1 MQLIKKL
8 GIVQNKIKFKFYKM
22 LRFKYLLLAV
32 FFCSCSIFAHAQE
45 KITLDEAI
53 EIALSESNTVKIA
66 DMTIEKT
73 GYAKKGA
80 YSALYPN
87 VSVSGNYQRTLKK
100 QVMVMEMG
108 GNSMSIEVGTSNNV
122 SAGVTAAMPLV
133 NAQLWQS
140 LKLSALDVELA
151 IEQARSSKISLVSQV
166 KQSFY
171 AVLLAKEAY
180 NVYKEVYDNAQKNFE
195 DVEKKY
201 KVGKASEF
209 DYLRAKVNVNNA
221 EPEVFSAENAVVLA
235 IWQLKAIMGIDLN
248 TELDV
253 EGALSDYVSEV
264 VAVVQET
271 DSTSF
276 ENNTNL
282 LQLRLQDEMLT
293 NTIKMTKFQYIPTLS
308 ASFAYNYN
316 AMGNTFDMSWNPYSV
331 VALSLNVP
339 IFSGFSKRNSI
350 REYQKTQDILRLSI
364 EDTER
369 NLNIAMGNYIDKMNT
384 SVKRY
389 TAAES
394 TLEMAQKSYNIS
406 EKMYEVGKA
415 TLVELNDAQLALT
428 QAQLTMSQAIY
439 QYMTN
444 KAAID
449 ELMGVEYISEKTNE

>member
-1 MQLIKKL
+1 M
-8 GIVQNKIKFKFYKM
+8 FKTNH
-22 LRFKYLLLAV
+22 LLLAILLCI
-32 FFCSCSIFAHAQE
+32 CSFTIHAQE
-45 KITLDEAI
+45 KITLEEAI
-53 EIALSESNTVKIA
+53 EIALSESNTIKIA

-87 VSVSGNYQRTLKK
+87 ISATGNYQRTLKK
-100 QVMVMEMG
+100 QVMVMDMG
-108 GNSMSIEVGTSNNV
+108 MGDPLEIEVGTSNNV
-122 SAGVTAAMPLV
+122 SAGVSAAMPLV

-201 KVGKASEF
+201 NVGKASEF
-209 DYLRAKVNVNNA
+209 EYLRAKVNVNNA
-221 EPEVFSAENAVVLA
+221 EPEVFNAESSVELA

-253 EGALSDYVSEV
+253 EGELKDYTEELTVMTLAASDTV
-264 VAVVQET
+264 
-271 DSTSF
+271 SF

-282 LQLRLQDEMLT
+282 LQLRLQDEMLSQ
-293 NTIKMTKFQYIPTLS
+293 TIKMTKFQYIPTLS

-331 VALSLNVP
+331 VALSLNIP
-339 IFSGFSKRNSI
+339 IFDGFSKRNNI
-350 REYQKTQDILRLSI
+350 RQYKKTQDILRLNI

-369 NLNIAMGNYIDKMNT
+369 NLNIALENYRDQMNT
-384 SVKRY
+384 SVKRF
-389 TAAES
+389 TAAEA
-394 TLEMAQKSYNIS
+394 TLEMAQKSYDIS

-439 QYMTN
+439 QFMIN
-444 KAAID
+444 KASIE
-449 ELMGVEYISEKTNE
+449 ELMGVEYITEEKQEVEKQ

>member
-1 MQLIKKL
+1 M
-8 GIVQNKIKFKFYKM
+8 FKTNH
-22 LRFKYLLLAV
+22 LLLTILLCI
-32 FFCSCSIFAHAQE
+32 CSFTIHAQE
-45 KITLDEAI
+45 KITLEEAI
-53 EIALSESNTVKIA
+53 EIALSESNTIKIA

-87 VSVSGNYQRTLKK
+87 ISATGNYQRTLKK
-100 QVMVMEMG
+100 QVMVMDMG
-108 GNSMSIEVGTSNNV
+108 MGDPLEIEVGTSNNV
-122 SAGVTAAMPLV
+122 SAGVSAAMPLV

-201 KVGKASEF
+201 NVGKASEF
-209 DYLRAKVNVNNA
+209 EYLRAKVNVNNA
-221 EPEVFSAENAVVLA
+221 EPEVFNAESSVELA

-253 EGALSDYVSEV
+253 EGELKDYTEELTVMTLAASDTV
-264 VAVVQET
+264 
-271 DSTSF
+271 SF

-282 LQLRLQDEMLT
+282 LQLRLQDEMLSQ
-293 NTIKMTKFQYIPTLS
+293 TIKMTKFQYIPTLS

-331 VALSLNVP
+331 VALSLNIP
-339 IFSGFSKRNSI
+339 IFDGFSKRNNI
-350 REYQKTQDILRLSI
+350 RQYKKTQDILRLNI

-369 NLNIAMGNYIDKMNT
+369 NLNIALENYRDQMNT
-384 SVKRY
+384 SVKRF
-389 TAAES
+389 TAAEA
-394 TLEMAQKSYNIS
+394 TLEMAQKSYDIS

-439 QYMTN
+439 QFMIN
-444 KAAID
+444 KASIE
-449 ELMGVEYISEKTNE
+449 ELMGVEYITEEKQEVEKQ

>member
-1 MQLIKKL
+1 M
-8 GIVQNKIKFKFYKM
+8 FKNN
-22 LRFKYLLLAV
+22 RLLLAII
-32 FFCSCSIFAHAQE
+32 FCVGGVVLSAQQ

-53 EIALSESNTVKIA
+53 NIALSESNTIKIA

-87 VSVSGNYQRTLKK
+87 ISATGNYQRTLKK
-100 QVMVMEMG
+100 QVMVMDMG
-108 GNSMSIEVGTSNNV
+108 MGDPLEIEVGTSNNV

-151 IEQARSSKISLVSQV
+151 VEQARSSKISLVSQV

-180 NVYKEVYDNAQKNFE
+180 GVYKEVYDNAQKNFE
-195 DVEKKY
+195 DIEKKY
-201 KVGKASEF
+201 NVGKASEF
-209 DYLRAKVNVNNA
+209 EYLRAKVNVNNA
-221 EPEVFSAENAVVLA
+221 EPEVYSAENAIVLA
-235 IWQLKAIMGIDLN
+235 IWQLKAIMGIDLA

-253 EGALSDYVSEV
+253 EGKLSDY
-264 VAVVQET
+264 T
-271 DSTSF
+271 DELIASTLNANDTVSF

-282 LQLRLQDEMLT
+282 LQLRLQDEMLSR
-293 NTIKMTKFQYIPTLS
+293 TIKMTKFQYIPTLS

-331 VALSLNVP
+331 VALSLNIP
-339 IFSGFSKRNSI
+339 IFDGFSKRNNI
-350 REYQKTQDILRLSI
+350 RQYKKTQDILRLNI

-369 NLNIAMGNYIDKMNT
+369 NLNIALENYRDKMNT

-389 TAAES
+389 TAAEA

-406 EKMYEVGKA
+406 EKMYELGKA

-449 ELMGVEYISEKTNE
+449 ELMGVEYITE

>member
-1 MQLIKKL
+1 
-8 GIVQNKIKFKFYKM
+8 M
-22 LRFKYLLLAV
+22 LRINHLLFAFILC
-32 FFCSCSIFAHAQE
+32 CSCISMYAQE

-80 YSALYPN
+80 YSSLYPT
-87 VSVSGNYQRTLKK
+87 VSATGNYQRTLKK
-100 QVMVMEMG
+100 QVMAMEMG
-108 GNSMSIEVGTSNNV
+108 GNSMSIEVGMSNNV
-122 SAGVTAAMPLV
+122 SAGVSAAMPLV

-151 IEQARSSKISLVSQV
+151 VEQARSSKISLVSQV

-180 NVYKEVYDNAQKNFE
+180 DVYKEVYDNAQKNFE

-201 KVGKASEF
+201 NVGKASEF
-209 DYLRAKVNVNNA
+209 EYLRAKVNVNNA
-221 EPEVFSAENAVVLA
+221 EPEVYSAENSVFLA
-235 IWQLKAIMGIDLN
+235 IWQLKAIMGIDLD

-253 EGALSDYVSEV
+253 EGSLADYTEEV
-264 VAVVQET
+264 LTSSVVMRDT
-271 DSTSF
+271 VNF

-282 LQLRLQDEMLT
+282 LQLKLQDQMLST
-293 NTIKMTKFQYIPTLS
+293 TIKMTKFQYIPTLS

-316 AMGNTFDMSWNPYSV
+316 AMGNTFDMAWNPYSV
-331 VALSLNVP
+331 VALNLSIP
-339 IFSGFSKRNSI
+339 IFNGFSKRNSI
-350 REYQKTQDILRLSI
+350 REYQKTQDILRLNI

-369 NLNIAMGNYIDKMNT
+369 NLNIALENYRDKMTT

-439 QYMTN
+439 QYMVN

-449 ELMGVEYISEKTNE
+449 ELMGVEYQVEEDNKNDNQ

>member
-1 MQLIKKL
+1 MLKVKQLIL
-8 GIVQNKIKFKFYKM
+8 FVLFFSACFYTQ
-22 LRFKYLLLAV
+22 
-32 FFCSCSIFAHAQE
+32 AQE

-53 EIALSESNTVKIA
+53 NIALSESNTIKIA

-87 VSVSGNYQRTLKK
+87 ISATGNYQRTLKK

-108 GNSMSIEVGTSNNV
+108 GNAMEIEVGTSNNV
-122 SAGVTAAMPLV
+122 SAGVSAAMPLV

-140 LKLSALDVELA
+140 LKLSQLDVEMA
-151 IEQARSSKISLVSQV
+151 VEQARSSKIAMVSQV
-166 KQSFY
+166 KQAFY

-180 NVYKEVYDNAQKNFE
+180 DVYKEVYDNAQKNFE

-201 KVGKASEF
+201 NVGKASEF

-221 EPEVFSAENAVVLA
+221 EPEVYSAENAILLA
-235 IWQLKAIMGIDLN
+235 IWQLKAVMGIDL
-248 TELDV
+248 EAEIDV
-253 EGALSDYVSEV
+253 EGSLSDYSGELL
-264 VAVVQET
+264 AT
-271 DSTSF
+271 SLLNDSISF
-276 ENNTNL
+276 ENNSNL
-282 LQLRLQDEMLT
+282 LQLRIQDEMLSK
-293 NTIKMTKFQYIPTLS
+293 TIKMTKFQYIPTLS
-308 ASFAYNYN
+308 ASFAYNVN

-331 VALSLNVP
+331 VALSLNIP
-339 IFSGFSKRNSI
+339 IFNGFSKRNSLK
-350 REYQKTQDILRLSI
+350 EYKVSQDILRLNI

-369 NLNIAMGNYIDKMNT
+369 NLNIAFENYKDKMTT

-389 TAAES
+389 SAAEA
-394 TLEMAQKSYNIS
+394 TLEMAQKSYDIS

-439 QYMTN
+439 QFMVN
-444 KAAID
+444 KASID
-449 ELMGVEYISEKTNE
+449 ELMGVEYIVEDNNIDNQ

>member
-1 MQLIKKL
+1 ML
-8 GIVQNKIKFKFYKM
+8 KFKQ
-22 LRFKYLLLAV
+22 LLLFIV
-32 FFCSCSIFAHAQE
+32 LLSGSIFLNAQE

-53 EIALSESNTVKIA
+53 EIALSESNTIKIA
-66 DMTIEKT
+66 DMTVEKT

-87 VSVSGNYQRTLKK
+87 ISATGNYQRTLKK

-108 GNSMSIEVGTSNNV
+108 GQAMSIEVGTSNNV
-122 SAGVTAAMPLV
+122 TAGVTAAMPLV

-166 KQSFY
+166 KQAFY

-180 NVYKEVYDNAQKNFE
+180 DVYKEVYDNAQKNFE
-195 DVEKKY
+195 DIEKKY
-201 KVGKASEF
+201 NVGKASEF
-209 DYLRAKVNVNNA
+209 EFLRAKVNMNNA
-221 EPEVFSAENAVVLA
+221 EPEVFSAENAVILA
-235 IWQLKAIMGIDLN
+235 IWQLKAIMGIDLS

-253 EGALSDYVSEV
+253 EGKLSDYTEELLASALTANDTVSF
-264 VAVVQET
+264 
-271 DSTSF
+271 D
-276 ENNTNL
+276 NNTNL
-282 LQLRLQDEMLT
+282 IQLRIQDEMLSK
-293 NTIKMTKFQYIPTLS
+293 TIKMTKFQYIPTLS
-308 ASFAYNYN
+308 AQFAYNYN
-316 AMGNTFDMSWNPYSV
+316 AMGNTFDMNWNPYSV
-331 VALSLNVP
+331 VALSLNIP
-339 IFSGFSKRNSI
+339 IFDGFSKRNNI
-350 REYQKTQDILRLSI
+350 RQYKKTQDILRLNI
-364 EDTER
+364 EDAER
-369 NLNIAMGNYIDKMNT
+369 NLNIALENYRDKMNT

-406 EKMYEVGKA
+406 EKMYELGKA

-439 QYMTN
+439 QFMTN

-449 ELMGVEYISEKTNE
+449 ELMGVEYIIEEENNSDNQ

>member
-1 MQLIKKL
+1 MNQQK
-8 GIVQNKIKFKFYKM
+8 NKHKM
-22 LRFKYLLLAV
+22 LKLKQLLLLIALL
-32 FFCSCSIFAHAQE
+32 SGSIFLNAQE

-53 EIALSESNTVKIA
+53 EIALSESNTIKIA

-87 VSVSGNYQRTLKK
+87 ISATGNYQRTLKK
-100 QVMVMEMG
+100 QVMVMDMG
-108 GNSMSIEVGTSNNV
+108 MGEPLEIEVGTDNNV
-122 SAGVTAAMPLV
+122 SAGITAAMPLV

-195 DVEKKY
+195 DTEKKY

-209 DYLRAKVNVNNA
+209 EYLRAKVNVNNA
-221 EPEVFSAENAVVLA
+221 EPEVFNAENSVVLA

-248 TELDV
+248 TNIDI
-253 EGALSDYVSEV
+253 EGRLADYEDEVLSSMLVS
-264 VAVVQET
+264 
-271 DSTSF
+271 DSISF

-282 LQLRLQDEMLT
+282 LQLKLQDEMLSR
-293 NTIKMTKFQYIPTLS
+293 TIKMSKFQYIPTLS
-308 ASFAYNYN
+308 AQFAYNYN
-316 AMGNTFDMSWNPYSV
+316 AMGNTFDMNWNPYSV
-331 VALSLNVP
+331 VALSLNIP
-339 IFSGFSKRNSI
+339 IFDGFSKRNNI
-350 REYQKTQDILRLSI
+350 RQYKKTQDILRLNI

-369 NLNIAMGNYIDKMNT
+369 NLNIALENYKNQMNT

-389 TAAES
+389 TAAEA
-394 TLEMAQKSYNIS
+394 TLEMAQKSYDIS
-406 EKMYEVGKA
+406 EKMYELGKA

-439 QYMTN
+439 QFMIN
-444 KAAID
+444 KASID
-449 ELMGVEYISEKTNE
+449 ELMGVEYVTENKENNNDNQ

>member
-1 MQLIKKL
+1 M
-8 GIVQNKIKFKFYKM
+8 FKNN
-22 LRFKYLLLAV
+22 RLLLAII
-32 FFCSCSIFAHAQE
+32 FCVGGVVLSAQQ

-53 EIALSESNTVKIA
+53 NIALSESNTIKIA

-87 VSVSGNYQRTLKK
+87 ISATGNYQRTLKK
-100 QVMVMEMG
+100 QVMVMDMG
-108 GNSMSIEVGTSNNV
+108 MGDPLEIEVGTSNNV

-151 IEQARSSKISLVSQV
+151 VEQARSSKISLVSQV

-180 NVYKEVYDNAQKNFE
+180 EVYKEVYDNAQKNFE
-195 DVEKKY
+195 DIEKKY
-201 KVGKASEF
+201 NVGKASEF
-209 DYLRAKVNVNNA
+209 EYLRAKVNVNNA
-221 EPEVFSAENAVVLA
+221 EPEVYSAENAIVLA
-235 IWQLKAIMGIDLN
+235 IWQLKAIMGIDLA

-253 EGALSDYVSEV
+253 EGKLSDY
-264 VAVVQET
+264 T
-271 DSTSF
+271 DELIASTLNANDTVSF

-282 LQLRLQDEMLT
+282 LQLRLQDEMLSR
-293 NTIKMTKFQYIPTLS
+293 TIKMTKFQYIPTLS

-331 VALSLNVP
+331 VALSLNIP
-339 IFSGFSKRNSI
+339 IFDGFSKRNNI
-350 REYQKTQDILRLSI
+350 RQYKKTQDILRLNI

-369 NLNIAMGNYIDKMNT
+369 NLNIALENYRDKMNT

-389 TAAES
+389 TAAEAN
-394 TLEMAQKSYNIS
+394 LEMAQKSYNIS
-406 EKMYEVGKA
+406 EKMYELGKA

-449 ELMGVEYISEKTNE
+449 ELMGVEYITEENNSDNQ

>member
-1 MQLIKKL
+1 
-8 GIVQNKIKFKFYKM
+8 M
-22 LRFKYLLLAV
+22 LKTNRLLLTV
-32 FFCSCSIFAHAQE
+32 FLCLSCIIIHAQE
-45 KITLDEAI
+45 KISLDDAI
-53 EIALSESNTVKIA
+53 NIALSESNTIKIA

-73 GYAKKGA
+73 GYAQKGA

-87 VSVSGNYQRTLKK
+87 VSASGNYQRTLKK

-108 GNSMSIEVGTSNNV
+108 GQAMSIEVGTNNNV
-122 SAGVTAAMPLV
+122 TAGISAAMPLV

-151 IEQARSSKISLVSQV
+151 VEQARSSKISLVSQV
-166 KQSFY
+166 KQAFY

-180 NVYKEVYDNAQKNFE
+180 DVYKEVYDNAQKNFE

-201 KVGKASEF
+201 NVGKASEF
-209 DYLRAKVNVNNA
+209 EYLRAKVNVNNS
-221 EPEVFSAENAVVLA
+221 EPEVYSAENAVVLA
-235 IWQLKAIMGIDLN
+235 IWQLKAIMGIDLA

-253 EGALSDYVSEV
+253 EGKLADYTKELVASALSANDTV
-264 VAVVQET
+264 
-271 DSTSF
+271 SF
-276 ENNTNL
+276 ENNTSL
-282 LQLRLQDEMLT
+282 LQLRLQDEMLSH
-293 NTIKMTKFQYIPTLS
+293 TIKMTKFQYIPTLS
-308 ASFAYNYN
+308 ASFAYNYM
-316 AMGNTFDMSWNPYSV
+316 AMGNSFDMNWNPYSV
-331 VALSLNVP
+331 VALSLNIP
-339 IFSGFSKRNSI
+339 IFDGFSKRNNI
-350 REYQKTQDILRLSI
+350 RQYQKTQDILRLNI

-369 NLNIAMGNYIDKMNT
+369 NLNIALENYRDKMNT

-389 TAAES
+389 TAAEA

-406 EKMYEVGKA
+406 EKMYELGKA

-449 ELMGVEYISEKTNE
+449 ELMGVEYLTEENNSDNQ

>member
-1 MQLIKKL
+1 M
-8 GIVQNKIKFKFYKM
+8 FKNN
-22 LRFKYLLLAV
+22 RLLLAII
-32 FFCSCSIFAHAQE
+32 FCVGGVVLSAQQ

-53 EIALSESNTVKIA
+53 NIALSESNTIKIA

-87 VSVSGNYQRTLKK
+87 ISATGNYQRTLKK
-100 QVMVMEMG
+100 QVMVMDMG
-108 GNSMSIEVGTSNNV
+108 MGDPLEIEVGTSNNV

-151 IEQARSSKISLVSQV
+151 VEQARSSKISLVSQV

-180 NVYKEVYDNAQKNFE
+180 EVYKDVYDNAQKNFE
-195 DVEKKY
+195 DIEKKY
-201 KVGKASEF
+201 NVGKASEF
-209 DYLRAKVNVNNA
+209 EYLRAKVNVNNA
-221 EPEVFSAENAVVLA
+221 EPEVYSAENAIVLA
-235 IWQLKAIMGIDLN
+235 IWQLKAIMGIDLA

-253 EGALSDYVSEV
+253 EGKLSDY
-264 VAVVQET
+264 T
-271 DSTSF
+271 DELIASTLNANDTVSF

-282 LQLRLQDEMLT
+282 LQLRLQDEMLSR
-293 NTIKMTKFQYIPTLS
+293 TIKMTKFQYIPTLS

-331 VALSLNVP
+331 VALSLNIP
-339 IFSGFSKRNSI
+339 IFDGFSKRNNI
-350 REYQKTQDILRLSI
+350 RQYKKTQDILRLNI

-369 NLNIAMGNYIDKMNT
+369 NLNIALENYRDKMNT

-389 TAAES
+389 TAAEA

-406 EKMYEVGKA
+406 EKMYELGKA

-449 ELMGVEYISEKTNE
+449 ELMGVEYITEENNNDNQ

>member
-1 MQLIKKL
+1 MLKL
-8 GIVQNKIKFKFYKM
+8 KQ
-22 LRFKYLLLAV
+22 LLLLIALL
-32 FFCSCSIFAHAQE
+32 SGSIFLNAQE

-53 EIALSESNTVKIA
+53 EIALSESNTIKIA

-87 VSVSGNYQRTLKK
+87 ISATGNYQRTLKK
-100 QVMVMEMG
+100 QVMVMDMG
-108 GNSMSIEVGTSNNV
+108 MGEPLEIEVGTDNNV
-122 SAGVTAAMPLV
+122 SAGITAAMPLV

-151 IEQARSSKISLVSQV
+151 IEQARSSKISLVSQI

-195 DVEKKY
+195 DTEKKY

-209 DYLRAKVNVNNA
+209 EYLRAKVNVNNA
-221 EPEVFSAENAVVLA
+221 EPEVFNAENSVVLA

-248 TELDV
+248 TNIDI
-253 EGALSDYVSEV
+253 EGRLADYEDEVLSSMLVS
-264 VAVVQET
+264 
-271 DSTSF
+271 DSISF

-282 LQLRLQDEMLT
+282 LQLKLQDEMLSR
-293 NTIKMTKFQYIPTLS
+293 TIKMSKFQYIPTLS
-308 ASFAYNYN
+308 AQFAYNYN
-316 AMGNTFDMSWNPYSV
+316 AMGNTFDMNWNPYSV
-331 VALSLNVP
+331 VALSLNIP
-339 IFSGFSKRNSI
+339 IFDGFSKRNNI
-350 REYQKTQDILRLSI
+350 RQYKKTQDILRLNI

-369 NLNIAMGNYIDKMNT
+369 NLNIALENYKNQMNT

-389 TAAES
+389 TAAEA
-394 TLEMAQKSYNIS
+394 TLEMAQKSYDIS
-406 EKMYEVGKA
+406 EKMYELGKA

-439 QYMTN
+439 QFMIN
-444 KAAID
+444 KASID
-449 ELMGVEYISEKTNE
+449 ELMGVEYVIENKENNNDNQ

>member
-1 MQLIKKL
+1 ML
-8 GIVQNKIKFKFYKM
+8 KF
-22 LRFKYLLLAV
+22 RQLLLFIVLLSGSV
-32 FFCSCSIFAHAQE
+32 FLNAQE

-53 EIALSESNTVKIA
+53 EIALSESNTIKIA
-66 DMTIEKT
+66 DMTVEKT

-87 VSVSGNYQRTLKK
+87 ISATGNYQRTLKK

-108 GNSMSIEVGTSNNV
+108 GQAMSIEVGTSNNV
-122 SAGVTAAMPLV
+122 TAGITAAMPLV

-166 KQSFY
+166 KQAFY

-180 NVYKEVYDNAQKNFE
+180 DVYKEVYDNAQKNFE
-195 DVEKKY
+195 DIEKKY
-201 KVGKASEF
+201 NVGKASEF
-209 DYLRAKVNVNNA
+209 EFLRAKVNMNNA
-221 EPEVFSAENAVVLA
+221 EPEVFSAENAIVLA

-253 EGALSDYVSEV
+253 EGKLSDYTEELLASALTANDTVSF
-264 VAVVQET
+264 
-271 DSTSF
+271 D
-276 ENNTNL
+276 NNTNL
-282 LQLRLQDEMLT
+282 IQLRIQDEMLSK
-293 NTIKMTKFQYIPTLS
+293 TIKMTKFQYIPTLS
-308 ASFAYNYN
+308 AQFAYNYN
-316 AMGNTFDMSWNPYSV
+316 AMGNTFDMNWNPYSV
-331 VALSLNVP
+331 VALSLNIP
-339 IFSGFSKRNSI
+339 IFDGFSKRNNI
-350 REYQKTQDILRLSI
+350 RQYKKTQDILRLNI
-364 EDTER
+364 EDAER
-369 NLNIAMGNYIDKMNT
+369 NLNIALENYRDKMNT

-394 TLEMAQKSYNIS
+394 TLEMAKKSYNIS
-406 EKMYEVGKA
+406 EKMYELGKA

-439 QYMTN
+439 QFMTN

-449 ELMGVEYISEKTNE
+449 ELMGVEYIVEEENNSDNQ

>member
-1 MQLIKKL
+1 
-8 GIVQNKIKFKFYKM
+8 M
-22 LRFKYLLLAV
+22 LKTNHLL
-32 FFCSCSIFAHAQE
+32 FTIIFCLCSMITHAQE

-53 EIALSESNTVKIA
+53 NIALSESNTIKIA

-87 VSVSGNYQRTLKK
+87 ISVSGNYQRTLKK
-100 QVMVMEMG
+100 QVMVMEMMG
-108 GNSMSIEVGTSNNV
+108 DAMEIEVGTNNNV
-122 SAGVTAAMPLV
+122 SAGVSAAMPLV

-166 KQSFY
+166 KQAFY

-180 NVYKEVYDNAQKNFE
+180 DVYKEVYDNAQKNFE

-201 KVGKASEF
+201 NVGKASEF
-209 DYLRAKVNVNNA
+209 EYLRAKVNVNNS
-221 EPEVFSAENAVVLA
+221 EPEVYSAENSVILA

-248 TELDV
+248 SEIDV
-253 EGALSDYVSEV
+253 EGELSDYAEELLAS
-264 VAVVQET
+264 ALIAKDT
-271 DSTSF
+271 LSF

-282 LQLRLQDEMLT
+282 LQLRLQDEMLSR
-293 NTIKMTKFQYIPTLS
+293 TIKMTKFQYIPTLS
-308 ASFAYNYN
+308 ASFAYNYV
-316 AMGNTFDMSWNPYSV
+316 AMGNTFDMNWNPYSV
-331 VALSLNVP
+331 VALSLNIP
-339 IFSGFSKRNSI
+339 IFDGFSKRNNI
-350 REYQKTQDILRLSI
+350 RQYQKTQDILRLNI

-369 NLNIAMGNYIDKMNT
+369 NLNIALENYRDKMNT

-389 TAAES
+389 TAAEA

-406 EKMYEVGKA
+406 EKMYELGKA

-449 ELMGVEYISEKTNE
+449 ELMGVEYITEKNNSDNQ

>member
-1 MQLIKKL
+1 
-8 GIVQNKIKFKFYKM
+8 M
-22 LRFKYLLLAV
+22 LRNNRLLLTV
-32 FFCSCSIFAHAQE
+32 FLCLSSVLIHAQE

-53 EIALSESNTVKIA
+53 DIALSESNTIKIA

-73 GYAKKGA
+73 GYAQKGA

-87 VSVSGNYQRTLKK
+87 VSASGSYQRTLKK
-100 QVMVMEMG
+100 QVMAMEMPG
-108 GNSMSIEVGTSNNV
+108 QGLMEFEVGMSNNV
-122 SAGVTAAMPLV
+122 SAGVSAAMPLV

-140 LKLSALDVELA
+140 MKLSALDVELA

-166 KQSFY
+166 KQAFY

-180 NVYKEVYDNAQKNFE
+180 DVYKEVYDNAQKNFE

-201 KVGKASEF
+201 NVGKASEF
-209 DYLRAKVNVNNA
+209 EYLRAKVNVNNS
-221 EPEVFSAENAVVLA
+221 EPEVYSAENAIVLA
-235 IWQLKAIMGIDLN
+235 IWQLKAIMGIDLT

-253 EGALSDYVSEV
+253 EGKLADYTEELVASALV
-264 VAVVQET
+264 VNDTV
-271 DSTSF
+271 SF
-276 ENNTNL
+276 ENNTSL
-282 LQLRLQDEMLT
+282 LQLRLQDEMLSR
-293 NTIKMTKFQYIPTLS
+293 TIKMTKFQYIPTLS
-308 ASFAYNYN
+308 ASFAYNYV
-316 AMGNTFDMSWNPYSV
+316 AMGNTFDMNWNPYSV
-331 VALSLNVP
+331 VALSLNIP
-339 IFSGFSKRNSI
+339 IFDGFSKRNNI
-350 REYQKTQDILRLSI
+350 RQYQKTQDILRLNI

-369 NLNIAMGNYIDKMNT
+369 NLNIALENYRDKMNT

-389 TAAES
+389 TAAEA

-406 EKMYEVGKA
+406 EKMYELGKA

-449 ELMGVEYISEKTNE
+449 ELMGVEYITEENNSDNQ

>member
-1 MQLIKKL
+1 MLKL
-8 GIVQNKIKFKFYKM
+8 KQ
-22 LRFKYLLLAV
+22 LLLLIALL
-32 FFCSCSIFAHAQE
+32 SGSIFLNAQE

-53 EIALSESNTVKIA
+53 EIALSESNTIKIA

-87 VSVSGNYQRTLKK
+87 ISATGNYQRTLKK
-100 QVMVMEMG
+100 QVMVMDMG
-108 GNSMSIEVGTSNNV
+108 MGEPLEIEVGTDNNV
-122 SAGVTAAMPLV
+122 SAGITAAMPLV

-195 DVEKKY
+195 DTEKKY

-209 DYLRAKVNVNNA
+209 EYLRAKVNVNNA
-221 EPEVFSAENAVVLA
+221 EPEVFNAENSVVLA

-248 TELDV
+248 TNIDI
-253 EGALSDYVSEV
+253 EGRLADYEDEVLSSMLVS
-264 VAVVQET
+264 
-271 DSTSF
+271 DSISF

-282 LQLRLQDEMLT
+282 LQLKLQDEMLSR
-293 NTIKMTKFQYIPTLS
+293 TIKMSKFQYIPTLS
-308 ASFAYNYN
+308 AQFAYNYN
-316 AMGNTFDMSWNPYSV
+316 AMGNTFDMNWNPYSV
-331 VALSLNVP
+331 VALSLNIP
-339 IFSGFSKRNSI
+339 IFDGFSKRNNI
-350 REYQKTQDILRLSI
+350 RQYKKTQDILRLNI

-369 NLNIAMGNYIDKMNT
+369 NLNIALENYKNQMNT

-389 TAAES
+389 TAAEA
-394 TLEMAQKSYNIS
+394 TLEMAQKSYDIS
-406 EKMYEVGKA
+406 EKMYELGKA

-439 QYMTN
+439 QFMIN
-444 KAAID
+444 KASID
-449 ELMGVEYISEKTNE
+449 ELMGVEYVIENKENNNDNQ

>member
-1 MQLIKKL
+1 
-8 GIVQNKIKFKFYKM
+8 M
-22 LRFKYLLLAV
+22 LKFKYLLLAGV
-32 FFCSCSIFAHAQE
+32 LSVCGFVSQAQE

-53 EIALSESNTVKIA
+53 EIALSESNTIKIA

-87 VSVSGNYQRTLKK
+87 ISAAGNYQRTLKK

-108 GNSMSIEVGTSNNV
+108 GQSMSIEVGTSNNV
-122 SAGVTAAMPLV
+122 SAGLTAAMPLV

-151 IEQARSSKISLVSQV
+151 VEQARSSKISLVSQV

-201 KVGKASEF
+201 SVGKASEF

-221 EPEVFSAENAVVLA
+221 EPEVYSAENAVVLA

-271 DSTSF
+271 DSISF

-339 IFSGFSKRNSI
+339 IFNGFSKRNSI
-350 REYQKTQDILRLSI
+350 RQYQKSQDILRLSI

-428 QAQLTMSQAIY
+428 QAQLTMSQAIF